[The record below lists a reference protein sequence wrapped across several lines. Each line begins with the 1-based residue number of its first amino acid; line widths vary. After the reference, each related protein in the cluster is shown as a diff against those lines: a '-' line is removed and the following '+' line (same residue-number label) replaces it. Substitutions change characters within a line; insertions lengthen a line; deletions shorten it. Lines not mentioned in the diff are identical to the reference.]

1 MWGPTKNLGPIGS
14 ADLTF
19 IWYKQTNKQTNTKTD
34 KQTDKPNLYIE
45 VKKVKD
51 SVQNESVLLGLIFFK
66 YTDYVWTFISLP
78 FKIKIIEFSVLI
90 LTSILSKTQSCS
102 LLEE

>member
-19 IWYKQTNKQTNTKTD
+19 IWYKQTNTQTP

-51 SVQNESVLLGLIFFK
+51 SVQNVSVLLGLIFFK

-90 LTSILSKTQSCS
+90 LTSILSKTQFCS
-102 LLEE
+102 LLDE